1 MITVREALTLGRL
14 TEAELLVGSMGL
26 DRKIEGV
33 TIMDIPDIADW
44 LTGGEL
50 VIAGV
55 LFEQCFSRVLVDKL
69 IQKQIA
75 GIVTKKKFINSIPT
89 ELFEYCEQKGFPVI
103 IAPADCN
110 WGQIMNPITSYMV
123 RKPYIIIEES
133 LKFHDVMM
141 CATIDGVSLSEMCTR
156 MYDSTGMSF
165 AVFDNDLHIIGF
177 SGDFDWKSYTRN
189 ITSGNIQYEG
199 ISSKAFDE
207 SEVYFYSYSSMLLRS
222 ISRKLLMYPVTLNHI
237 KYGYVAISVKESL
250 DQLRQIDIVKIQQ
263 MGLFVA
269 LHSTKLN
276 EISNATRRF
285 NGLLMDQLL
294 SESSLTQHQVETLLA
309 PMGKKLHRSYYAVQL
324 IHDELN
330 TITSFVQRNNRIGLF
345 HSMVEEKLEQSN
357 HILIFEKSDSQIV
370 LIPHPTPNLDELLYE
385 IRSMFLEATG
395 MSKLYMGISDPV
407 PLTEIKTAFIQSEH
421 AANYLRSTKSKK
433 QYFYYHDLGVLK
445 YFMDNKG
452 GLNENFLKSCYNR
465 YVTPLI
471 EHDRQYNTQLLKTL
485 ECYINNNCS
494 KTETE
499 KQLFIHKNTL
509 RARLATIGKI
519 LDCNVDAAEDMFNI
533 QMALKLKFFF
543 ENPS

>member
-1 MITVREALTLGRL
+1 MITVREAMNLGRL
-14 TEAELLVGSMGL
+14 TEAELLAGSMGL
-26 DRKIEGV
+26 DREIEGV

-44 LTGGEL
+44 LTGREL

-55 LFEQCFSRVLVDKL
+55 LFEQCFSRELVDTL
-69 IQKQIA
+69 MQKEIA
-75 GIVTKKKFINSIPT
+75 GVVTKKKFISSIPT
-89 ELFEYCEQKGFPVI
+89 ELFEYCEQKGFPI
-103 IAPADCN
+103 ILAPADCN

-123 RKPYIIIEES
+123 RKPYLIIEES

-141 CATIDGVSLSEMCTR
+141 RATIDGVSLSEMCSR
-156 MYDSTGMSF
+156 MYNSTGMSF

-177 SGDFDWKSYTRN
+177 SGDFDWKLYTRS
-189 ITSGNIQYEG
+189 ITSGNIHYAG
-199 ISSKAFDE
+199 LSTKAFDE
-207 SEVYFYSYSSMLLRS
+207 SEVYFYTYSSMLLRS
-222 ISRKLLMYPVTLNHI
+222 ISLKLLMYPVTINHI
-237 KYGYVAISVKESL
+237 KYGYVAIAVKESL
-250 DQLRQIDIVKIQQ
+250 VQLQQIDIVKIQQ

-294 SESSLTQHQVETLLA
+294 SESCLTQHQAETLLA
-309 PMGKKLHRSYYAVQL
+309 PMEKKLHRSYYAVQL

-330 TITSFVQRNNRIGLF
+330 TITSFVQRNNRIGQF
-345 HSMVEEKLEQSN
+345 HAMLEEKLERSN
-357 HILIFEKSDSQIV
+357 HILIFEKSDSQTL
-370 LIPHPTPNLDELLYE
+370 LIPYPATNLDALLYE

-395 MSKLYMGISDPV
+395 MIVLYMGISDPV
-407 PLTEIKTAFIQSEH
+407 PLTEIKTAFTQSEH
-421 AANYLRSTKSKK
+421 AANYLRSTKSTKPF
-433 QYFYYHDLGVLK
+433 FYYHDLGVLK

-452 GLNENFLKSCYNR
+452 MVDESFLKSSYTR

-509 RARLATIGKI
+509 RARLDSIGKI
-519 LDCNVDAAEDMFNI
+519 LGCNVDVVEDFFNI

-543 ENPS
+543 ETPN